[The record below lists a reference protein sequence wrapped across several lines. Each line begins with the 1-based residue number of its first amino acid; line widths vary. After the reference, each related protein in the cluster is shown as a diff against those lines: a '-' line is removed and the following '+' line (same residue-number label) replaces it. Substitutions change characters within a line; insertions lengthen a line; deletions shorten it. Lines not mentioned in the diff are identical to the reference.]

1 MDFSGI
7 LEHIK
12 HDLNQYQYPLMDSYD
27 TWGAFKN
34 VMDVENTPRAA
45 QSYRAVEWVGH
56 NAHSPLVVFVTVFQ
70 GTFKTLQVFGLRLNR
85 RYRWEL

>member
-45 QSYRAVEWVGH
+45 QSCRAVEWVGH

-70 GTFKTLQVFGLRLNR
+70 GTFKTLQVFGLRLSR